1 MNENSYLFI
10 AAIQWT
16 LLKSFFQPSPSL
28 DPFPLMSSSIYF
40 RSKDK
45 KYLFFYFVNLTFIK
59 LFVVYPFN
67 NCYSATYFNF
77 WSILYLLKLAIFKL
91 AGIGWTCRGLG
102 VKDLFCIL
110 ILFFSFIASEKFI
123 FYIWPIYFVNIILL
137 F

>member
-1 MNENSYLFI
+1 MDNSKWLEQEQLLFI

-16 LLKSFFQPSPSL
+16 LLKIFLQPFPSL

-45 KYLFFYFVNLTFIK
+45 KYFFFYFVNLTFIK

-77 WSILYLLKLAIFKL
+77 
-91 AGIGWTCRGLG
+91 
-102 VKDLFCIL
+102 
-110 ILFFSFIASEKFI
+110 
-123 FYIWPIYFVNIILL
+123 
-137 F
+137 